1 MSLSAS
7 RRREFK
13 IDKVNLAKSKTH
25 VVLPL
30 VEREFY
36 IVDTTFYIVDT
47 TLVSGAQNMQV
58 HRKQKLV
65 SEYLGN
71 SVCEITWPSIWLEI
85 VSLPSGRQ
93 SRP

>member
-13 IDKVNLAKSKTH
+13 IDKVNLAKSKAH

-36 IVDTTFYIVDT
+36 IVDTIFYVVD
-47 TLVSGAQNMQV
+47 TLVSGAQNIQV
-58 HRKQKLV
+58 HRKQKLF

-71 SVCEITWPSIWLEI
+71 SVYEITWPSIWLEI

-93 SRP
+93 

>member
-1 MSLSAS
+1 M
-7 RRREFK
+7 
-13 IDKVNLAKSKTH
+13 DKVNLAKSKTH

-36 IVDTTFYIVDT
+36 IVDTIFYVVD
-47 TLVSGAQNMQV
+47 TLVSGAQNIQV
-58 HRKQKLV
+58 HRKQKLF